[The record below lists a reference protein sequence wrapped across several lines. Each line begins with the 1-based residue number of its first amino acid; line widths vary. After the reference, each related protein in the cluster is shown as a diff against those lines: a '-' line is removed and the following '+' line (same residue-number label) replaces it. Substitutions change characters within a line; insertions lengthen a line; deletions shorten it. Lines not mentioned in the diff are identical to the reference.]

1 MLREQWF
8 CGGLEDKNVKRSAD
22 DGGLASETAEG
33 TKDSLRTICV
43 LFCINIWWLWS
54 AGTDD

>member
-8 CGGLEDKNVKRSAD
+8 CGALEDKNVKRSAD

-33 TKDSLRTICV
+33 TKDSLETNCV
-43 LFCINIWWLWS
+43 LFCINI
-54 AGTDD
+54 